1 MDMMNKLLLCT
12 ILLCALTAFPSCG
25 NKNKV
30 VAGAPAVASKPF
42 KPDMRFESIDS
53 LVDCMIDGM
62 YNETPDEFVQH
73 YENRAAAIKSY
84 WYLNHK
90 GEDNSQMDE
99 TVCRDLEALADSLSG
114 GSTYDMVLCGSIER
128 AISRYLTAMEYCL
141 NYKGN
146 TLYQNEMRD
155 WLLLE
160 KELGSFY
167 GELAY
172 LANWGGSIARVIASG
187 TLADLSKARQEDF
200 SELYI
205 DGYFSSSDM
214 TIAEARANLIQEL
227 ADAKSLD
234 DEMADELYDGEAF
247 REMLKEMRADAD
259 KVVVLLD
266 RWLASRAK
274 LCEAQGIPESHTAHF
289 IAKLGQRIMELIEG

>member
-1 MDMMNKLLLCT
+1 MKKLF
-12 ILLCALTAFPSCG
+12 LCALWSCLLLTISSCG
-25 NKNKV
+25 SKHV
-30 VAGAPAVASKPF
+30 VAYELF
-42 KPDMRFESIDS
+42 RPDVRFASIDS
-53 LVDCMIDGM
+53 LVDFMIDGM
-62 YNETPDEFVQH
+62 YDEAPDEFVQH
-73 YENRAAAIKSY
+73 YENRAAAVKSY

-90 GEDNSQMDE
+90 GEDASQMDE

-114 GSTYDMVLCGSIER
+114 SSTYDMVLCGSIER
-128 AISRYLTAMEYCL
+128 AISRYLTATEYCL

-187 TLADLSKARQEDF
+187 TLADLSAARQEDF
-200 SELYI
+200 SELNI
-205 DGYFSSSDM
+205 DGYFSSSGI

-234 DEMADELYDGEAF
+234 DEIADELYDGEAF
-247 REMLKEMRADAD
+247 REMHREMQEHAD

-266 RWLASRAK
+266 RWLASRSK
-274 LCEAQGIPESHTAHF
+274 LCEAQGIPESHTAHL
-289 IAKLGQRIMELIEG
+289 IARLGDEIMQLIEQ